1 MSQNEEINDREEQ
14 FEEVRQSKFNLVNY
28 YEQNSRSI
36 TIAAIAL
43 IVVVAGVW
51 AYFKWYQPKQLAK
64 QNAELFMTERYFQL
78 DSIDLVLNGDG
89 MNPSAVELAGGGN
102 VAARKA
108 SYMAGRA
115 LMDKGQFEEAIPY
128 LKDANFDD
136 MMVGPLAKCLLGDC
150 YAELE
155 RYDEA
160 AKAYMKA
167 ADKNKNDFTTPYA
180 LRKAARAFEKSGDWA
195 KASNAYKRIKAEYP
209 DTEFAQYIEKYIA
222 RAEAK
227 AANS

>member
-1 MSQNEEINDREEQ
+1 MSQNEEMNEREEQ
-14 FEEVRQSKFNLVNY
+14 FEEVRQSKFSLVNY
-28 YEQNSRSI
+28 YEENSRTI

-51 AYFKWYQPKQLAK
+51 TYFKWYQPKQVAK
-64 QNAELFMTERYFQL
+64 KNAELFMTERYFQQ

-89 MNPSAVELAGGGN
+89 INPSAIDLAGGGN
-102 VAARKA
+102 IAARKA

-115 LMDKGQFEEAIPY
+115 LMEKGQFEEAIPY
-128 LKDANFDD
+128 LEDANFDD

-155 RYDEA
+155 RYEEA

-167 ADKNKNDFTTPYA
+167 AEKNKNDFTTPYA
-180 LRKAARAFEKSGDWA
+180 LRKAARAYEKTENWS
-195 KASNAYKRIKAEYP
+195 KAADAYRRIKKDYP

-222 RAEAK
+222 RAETK